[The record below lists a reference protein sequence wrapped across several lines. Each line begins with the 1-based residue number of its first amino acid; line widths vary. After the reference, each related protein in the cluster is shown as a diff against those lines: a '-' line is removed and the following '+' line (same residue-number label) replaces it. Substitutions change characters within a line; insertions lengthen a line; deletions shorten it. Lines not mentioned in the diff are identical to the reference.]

1 MQLPLSADVLLALG
15 VGALVS
21 VVALVLVLRRVRRSR
36 TRARRAAAAPATAPE
51 DTRTAVVAEAPAHT
65 APPPPAPGT
74 GRQDAATAPPG
85 VPATRPG
92 PDRTVAAAVAEVLAQ
107 RAAAASNGGAASP
120 PAAPAGVPR
129 GDARDRLLAVLLDDP
144 VRAVG
149 AVVEL
154 EACKGQLQRL
164 TESVR
169 HERGVLG
176 ELVARLARAGL
187 QPEQLSRLADLP
199 VDEVRAL
206 LTPEST
212 RAR

>member
-1 MQLPLSADVLLALG
+1 MQLPLSADVLPALG

-21 VVALVLVLRRVRRSR
+21 VLALVLVLRRVRRSR
-36 TRARRAAAAPATAPE
+36 TRARRAAAAPAPE
-51 DTRTAVVAEAPAHT
+51 DTRAAVVAEAPGRT
-65 APPPPAPGT
+65 APPPPAPGP
-74 GRQDAATAPPG
+74 GRHDAATAPPG
-85 VPATRPG
+85 VPPARPG

-107 RAAAASNGGAASP
+107 RAAAARNGGAASP
-120 PAAPAGVPR
+120 SAVPR

-164 TESVR
+164 TEAMR
-169 HERGVLG
+169 HERGVLA
-176 ELVARLARAGL
+176 ELVGRLARAGL

-206 LTPEST
+206 LTPEPT